1 MANNELL
8 ENPAELL
15 RDVRE
20 NFMIQQDVDSIA
32 NIDDKINQIHS
43 KSLAK
48 LKAKNADVQSLD
60 SQYEKKRT
68 LVDELSLELDK
79 FRQESEKLAN
89 QKQVVDYVKEL
100 DDLEQSIVLM
110 RGQLDEKIIKL
121 VRDSRDQE
129 EREFPEES
137 MILSDPIAKANILK
151 LKLYRSMGV
160 VVDEEKGQVLIK
172 GNENEVNILPIDND
186 FSDFFKTKFIWEKIS
201 K

>member
-15 RDVRE
+15 REVRE

-48 LKAKNADVQSLD
+48 LKAKNIDVQSLH
-60 SQYEKKRT
+60 SQYEKERK
-68 LVDELSLELDK
+68 LVDELSLESDK
-79 FRQESEKLAN
+79 FRQESQELAS
-89 QKQVVDYVKEL
+89 QRQVVDYVKEL
-100 DDLEQSIVLM
+100 DELEQSIVLM
-110 RGQLDEKIIKL
+110 RGQLDEKIIQL
-121 VRDSRDQE
+121 VRDSRDQKKK
-129 EREFPEES
+129 EFPEES

>member
-15 RDVRE
+15 REVRE
-20 NFMIQQDVDSIA
+20 NFMIQQDVESIA

-43 KSLAK
+43 KCLAK
-48 LKAKNADVQSLD
+48 LKAKNINIQSLD
-60 SQYEKKRT
+60 SQYEKERT

-79 FRQESEKLAN
+79 FRRESQELAS

-129 EREFPEES
+129 KEEFPEES

-186 FSDFFKTKFIWEKIS
+186 YSDFFKTKFIWEKIS